1 MNKKLLLII
10 NPVSGLRIGTLYI
23 SKISSILSA
32 GGYDVFT
39 MLTAKR
45 GDAEEWTKTYG
56 ESADVIVACGGDGTF
71 NEVVSG
77 NIHGPNKPLGY
88 IPCGSNNDFATSIG
102 LSSDIA
108 TAAKNIAEGTEHS
121 FDAGSFDGR
130 NFTYVASF
138 GAFTKAS
145 YNTPQRTKNIL
156 GHLAYIFEGGMEI
169 KNLKPEHIAIES
181 DGVLHE
187 GDYLFGAISNSTSLG
202 GILSISPEMVDM
214 NDGKFECMLIKNPE
228 SALQLSK
235 ILHAITTKQF
245 ETCEMIEF
253 FSAEKLIVKCGPKNG
268 WSLDGEFEQ
277 GRDGAEVE
285 NLNSAIK
292 LIF

>member
-23 SKISSILSA
+23 SKISSILTA

-88 IPCGSNNDFATSIG
+88 IPCGSTNDFATSIG

-145 YNTPQRTKNIL
+145 YNTPRGRK
-156 GHLAYIFEGGMEI
+156 
-169 KNLKPEHIAIES
+169 
-181 DGVLHE
+181 
-187 GDYLFGAISNSTSLG
+187 ISS
-202 GILSISPEMVDM
+202 GILPIFLRAEWRLKTLSPSISP
-214 NDGKFECMLIKNPE
+214 
-228 SALQLSK
+228 
-235 ILHAITTKQF
+235 
-245 ETCEMIEF
+245 
-253 FSAEKLIVKCGPKNG
+253 
-268 WSLDGEFEQ
+268 
-277 GRDGAEVE
+277 
-285 NLNSAIK
+285 
-292 LIF
+292 